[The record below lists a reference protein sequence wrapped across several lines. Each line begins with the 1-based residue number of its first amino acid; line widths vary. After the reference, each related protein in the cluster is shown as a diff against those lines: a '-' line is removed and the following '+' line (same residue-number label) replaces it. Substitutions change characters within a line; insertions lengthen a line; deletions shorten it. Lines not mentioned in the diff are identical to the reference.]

1 MELPNISA
9 CTYSSAPLSIGSI
22 NQLTDAAGS
31 GFVWPTN
38 DFDVRRAEEQAKN
51 KEFARQLDALA
62 KVRVEKP
69 TPIMKGNIAMPNLR
83 IVRVFIVDRD
93 DKLPL
98 ESRVLYSGEEKLTD
112 LTDQE
117 LFFEVNINEALK
129 AHNELRSKTL
139 NKAATEK
146 LGKDVMLEPIRIRD
160 LSMCV
165 VTVASF

>member
-1 MELPNISA
+1 
-9 CTYSSAPLSIGSI
+9 
-22 NQLTDAAGS
+22 
-31 GFVWPTN
+31 
-38 DFDVRRAEEQAKN
+38 
-51 KEFARQLDALA
+51 
-62 KVRVEKP
+62 
-69 TPIMKGNIAMPNLR
+69 MPNLR